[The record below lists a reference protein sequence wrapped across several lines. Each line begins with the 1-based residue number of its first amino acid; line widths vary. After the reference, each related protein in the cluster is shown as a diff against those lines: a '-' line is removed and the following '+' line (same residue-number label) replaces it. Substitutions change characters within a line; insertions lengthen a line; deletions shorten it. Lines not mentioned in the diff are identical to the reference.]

1 MTSRSPIHPRT
12 FVQVIVAFGVVL
24 VTAALIA
31 QLRAAKPHETPAF
44 LVEGAEDADDPG
56 AEIVSCE
63 RTLPGA
69 DEDASGDGSAEPTL
83 LGRVTSSRVLECPEA
98 FDGHLVTY
106 IGEVIGD
113 VLHRDDGAWVL
124 MNDDD
129 YALEVG
135 PLASHGEFRGY
146 NSGLSV
152 WLDGDLP
159 DLVTHPGGPD
169 WRGDV
174 LQVEGIIHR
183 VDPRDGG
190 GLTIRA
196 TDAQV
201 LAEAVPL
208 SHPVNRP
215 QAIAA
220 GLLSAAAVALVVFE
234 RAAARRR

>member
-1 MTSRSPIHPRT
+1 MTSTPRAHPRT
-12 FVQVIVAFGVVL
+12 YMQWFVVLGVVL
-24 VTAALIA
+24 MTAALIA
-31 QLRAAKPHETPAF
+31 QLRAAKPHETPTF

-56 AEIVSCE
+56 ADIVSCE

-69 DEDASGDGSAEPTL
+69 STGEQESARPDAPL
-83 LGRVTSSRVLECPEA
+83 LGRVTSSRVVECPEA
-98 FDGHLVTY
+98 FDGQVVTY

-113 VLHRDDGAWVL
+113 VLRRGDGAWVL

-135 PLASHGEFRGY
+135 PLSSHGEFRGY

-152 WLDGDLP
+152 WLEGDLP
-159 DLVTHPGGPD
+159 DLVTHPGGPH

-174 LQVEGIIHR
+174 LQVQGVVHR
-183 VDPRDGG
+183 TDPADGG

-196 TDAQV
+196 SRARV

-208 SHPVNRP
+208 SRPLNLP

-220 GLLSAAAVALVVFE
+220 GVLTLAAIGLVLAE
-234 RAAARRR
+234 RAVARRR